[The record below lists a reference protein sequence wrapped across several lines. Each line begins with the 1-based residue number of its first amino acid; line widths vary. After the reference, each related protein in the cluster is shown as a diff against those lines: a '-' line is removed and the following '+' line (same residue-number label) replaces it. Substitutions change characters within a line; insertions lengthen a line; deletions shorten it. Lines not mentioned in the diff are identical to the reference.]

1 MYVDVSRNAEN
12 WVHKSRNKLFFTSI
26 AQWFFHVF
34 SVSKMPSASCQMRGW
49 SFFLPHG
56 QEWLDL
62 DRWSNECL
70 LEVRTTWP
78 VDRKNSAA
86 KRPGIGGVKC
96 KASVLCYY
104 LSISLYLYLYL
115 HIYIYTYLVSNSLNF
130 GFPMFFSCFEPQEK
144 RPFSENS
151 SQLLI
156 FLTFF
161 PQETYSW
168 AQCRTSQ
175 QSWVVVEHQETASVY
190 LDETKFTQLRMIK
203 FPTSE
208 VESLSQGFI
217 HLCKTSGFLQW
228 SKQTCRSRTYLC
240 HFGVLG
246 NIYL

>member
-1 MYVDVSRNAEN
+1 M
-12 WVHKSRNKLFFTSI
+12 FFLCPRCL
-26 AQWFFHVF
+26 QLHVRWEDGRFFFHMAK
-34 SVSKMPSASCQMRGW
+34 SGWISTGGQTSACWKQ
-49 SFFLPHG
+49 G
-56 QEWLDL
+56 QPGQLIG
-62 DRWSNECL
+62 RIL
-70 LEVRTTWP
+70 LRSDQEL
-78 VDRKNSAA
+78 AM
-86 KRPGIGGVKC
+86 KC

-104 LSISLYLYLYL
+104 LSISISISIS
-115 HIYIYTYLVSNSLNF
+115 IYIYIHTWYQIHWILAFQCFFHASNHKKK
-130 GFPMFFSCFEPQEK
+130 M
-144 RPFSENS
+144 PFSENS

-175 QSWVVVEHQETASVY
+175 QSWLVVEHQETASVY